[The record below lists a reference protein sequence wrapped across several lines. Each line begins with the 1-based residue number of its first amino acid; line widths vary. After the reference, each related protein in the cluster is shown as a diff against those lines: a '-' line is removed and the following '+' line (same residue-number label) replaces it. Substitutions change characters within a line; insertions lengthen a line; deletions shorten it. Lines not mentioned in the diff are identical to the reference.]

1 VGAPG
6 KERNENVRRIVSNTG
21 PLLHLGEAQAL
32 NLLGQAGEIHVPQAV
47 DVEMRFQAEKWPE
60 QRPAWLIVDTLV
72 PPHSTEAELWLEAG
86 LLHAGEAEAIALARQ
101 IRADWLVTD
110 DAAARLFAQTLGI
123 EVHGSLGIV
132 LWAAATGRLNRPE
145 AEAVLDRLSR
155 SSLWLS
161 PRVLAEA
168 KAALEKI
175 YS

>member
-1 VGAPG
+1 
-6 KERNENVRRIVSNTG
+6 
-21 PLLHLGEAQAL
+21 
-32 NLLGQAGEIHVPQAV
+32 
-47 DVEMRFQAEKWPE
+47 
-60 QRPAWLIVDTLV
+60 
-72 PPHSTEAELWLEAG
+72 
-86 LLHAGEAEAIALARQ
+86 EAIALARQ

-132 LWAAATGRLNRPE
+132 LWAVATGRLNRPQ
-145 AEAVLDRLSR
+145 AEAVLERLSR

-168 KAALEKI
+168 KAALGKI

>member
-1 VGAPG
+1 MGATAR
-6 KERNENVRRIVSNTG
+6 ERNENVRRIVSNTG
-21 PLLHLGEAQAL
+21 PLLHLSEAQAL
-32 NLLGQAGEIHVPQAV
+32 DLLGGAGEIHVPQAV
-47 DVEMRFQAEKWPE
+47 DVEMRFQAEKWQE
-60 QRPAWLIVDTLV
+60 QRPAWLIVDPLV
-72 PPHSTEAELWLEAG
+72 PPHSAEAELWLEAG
-86 LLHAGEAEAIALARQ
+86 LLHVGEAEAIALARQ

-132 LWAAATGRLNRPE
+132 LWAAATGRLNCPE
-145 AEAVLDRLSR
+145 AEAMLDRLAR

-168 KAALEKI
+168 KKALEKI

>member
-1 VGAPG
+1 
-6 KERNENVRRIVSNTG
+6 
-21 PLLHLGEAQAL
+21 
-32 NLLGQAGEIHVPQAV
+32 
-47 DVEMRFQAEKWPE
+47 
-60 QRPAWLIVDTLV
+60 
-72 PPHSTEAELWLEAG
+72 
-86 LLHAGEAEAIALARQ
+86 LARQ

-145 AEAVLDRLSR
+145 AEALLDRLAR

-168 KAALEKI
+168 KAALENI

>member
-1 VGAPG
+1 
-6 KERNENVRRIVSNTG
+6 
-21 PLLHLGEAQAL
+21 
-32 NLLGQAGEIHVPQAV
+32 
-47 DVEMRFQAEKWPE
+47 
-60 QRPAWLIVDTLV
+60 
-72 PPHSTEAELWLEAG
+72 

-132 LWAAATGRLNRPE
+132 LWAAATGRLNRPQ
-145 AEAVLDRLSR
+145 AEAVLERLSR

-168 KAALEKI
+168 KKALEKI